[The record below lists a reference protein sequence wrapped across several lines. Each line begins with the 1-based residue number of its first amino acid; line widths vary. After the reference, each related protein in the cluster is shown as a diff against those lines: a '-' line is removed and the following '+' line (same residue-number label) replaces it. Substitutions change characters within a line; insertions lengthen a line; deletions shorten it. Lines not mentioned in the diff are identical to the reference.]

1 MLISIYKNWSHDVHI
16 GNLGFMKQFMEMEEA
31 QMNKNKYM
39 IEKIGLL
46 ELEESSD
53 GLYVI
58 FKILYIMSIFSFSHW
73 IMSS

>member
-1 MLISIYKNWSHDVHI
+1 
-16 GNLGFMKQFMEMEEA
+16 MKQFMEMEEA